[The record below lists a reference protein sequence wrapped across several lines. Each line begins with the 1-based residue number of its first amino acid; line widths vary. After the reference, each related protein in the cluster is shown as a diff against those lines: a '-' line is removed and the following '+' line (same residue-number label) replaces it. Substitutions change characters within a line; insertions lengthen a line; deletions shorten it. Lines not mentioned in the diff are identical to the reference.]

1 MKAILNTGRTI
12 PQGVAVEQK
21 GSPGYHS
28 AVSVCFINPVDLMDL
43 GIEEGARVVLTSRA
57 GSIVL
62 TTRAAEGVNHGE
74 VFVPLGPYA
83 NHLVSAETHA
93 TGMPDF
99 KAEPVD
105 VVLTSEPVKDIGG
118 VMEEIGGVRH
128 DH

>member
-12 PQGVAVEQK
+12 PQGVAVDHK
-21 GSPGYHS
+21 GSPGYRA
-28 AVSVCFINPVDLMDL
+28 AVSICYLNPVDLMDL
-43 GIEEGARVVLTSRA
+43 GIEEGAQVLLTSRA

-62 TTRAAEGVNHGE
+62 TTQAAEGLNRGE

-83 NHLVSAETHA
+83 NHIISAETHA

-99 KAEPVD
+99 KGETVD
-105 VVLTSEPVKDIGG
+105 VAVTDKPVKDISS
-118 VMEEIGGVRH
+118 VMEEIGGFRY